1 MNGALIA
8 LTLGTDSTLSA
19 MISLR
24 PLVLFAFAISFVP
37 LASVLRAAN
46 PGNFTLQSATSQA
59 TFSLSE
65 AKGKYVA
72 LHFLLKT
79 ECPHCL
85 RHTRDYFT
93 KAAGLRNVVQVF
105 VKPDT
110 EREIAAWAGKLPSEE
125 LARNPIYRDP
135 EAALAK
141 AFAIPDGYKFHGQIV
156 HYPATILLG
165 PDGKEV
171 FRFVGKNN
179 SDRLSFE
186 KLAAKV
192 AELSMR

>member
-1 MNGALIA
+1 MKLLRHVTLVALA
-8 LTLGTDSTLSA
+8 LSLVSLS
-19 MISLR
+19 R
-24 PLVLFAFAISFVP
+24 PLL
-37 LASVLRAAN
+37 AAN
-46 PGNFTLQSATSQA
+46 PEQFTLKSATSPA
-59 TFSLSE
+59 TFSLAA

-93 KAAGLRNVVQVF
+93 QAPGLMNVVQVF

-110 EREIAAWAGKLPSEE
+110 DQEITAWAAKLPPEE

-141 AFAIPDGYKFHGQIV
+141 AFAIPDGYKFHGQVV

-171 FRFVGKNN
+171 FRYVGKNN
-179 SDRLSFE
+179 GDRLSFE

-192 AELSMR
+192 AEHSAR

>member
-1 MNGALIA
+1 
-8 LTLGTDSTLSA
+8 
-19 MISLR
+19 MISPRSLS
-24 PLVLFAFAISFVP
+24 LLALALAVTVAP
-37 LASVLRAAN
+37 LASPLLAGN
-46 PGNFTLQSATSQA
+46 PDNFTLQAATSQA

-93 KAAGLRNVVQVF
+93 KAAGLMNVVQVF

-110 EREIAAWAGKLPSEE
+110 EQEIAAWAGKLPPED

-135 EAALAK
+135 GAALAK
-141 AFAIPDGYKFHGQIV
+141 AFAIPDGYKFHGQVV

-186 KLAAKV
+186 KLAEKV
-192 AELSMR
+192 AELSKK

>member
-1 MNGALIA
+1 MKL
-8 LTLGTDSTLSA
+8 
-19 MISLR
+19 LR
-24 PLVLFAFAISFVP
+24 PLSLAVLAFTLSP
-37 LASVLRAAN
+37 LAAPLRAGN
-46 PGNFTLQSATSQA
+46 PENFTLQSATSPA
-59 TFSLSE
+59 TFSLSD

-85 RHTRDYFT
+85 RHTREYFT
-93 KAAGLRNVVQVF
+93 KAPGLRNVVQVF

-110 EREIAAWAGKLPSEE
+110 EREIAAWAGKLPPEE
-125 LARNPIYRDP
+125 LARHPIYRDP

-141 AFAIPDGYKFHGQIV
+141 AFAIPDGYKFHGQVV

-165 PDGKEV
+165 PDGREV
-171 FRFVGKNN
+171 FRHVGKNN
-179 SDRLSFE
+179 SDRLPFE

-192 AELSMR
+192 AELSQR

>member
-1 MNGALIA
+1 MKLLRTVTLVALA
-8 LTLGTDSTLSA
+8 FTLASLS
-19 MISLR
+19 R
-24 PLVLFAFAISFVP
+24 PLL
-37 LASVLRAAN
+37 AAN
-46 PGNFTLQSATSQA
+46 PEHFTLQSATSQA

-93 KAAGLRNVVQVF
+93 KAAGLRDVVQVF

-110 EREIAAWAGKLPSEE
+110 EQEIAAWAGKLPPEE

-135 EAALAK
+135 EATLAK

-179 SDRLSFE
+179 SDRLPFE

-192 AELSMR
+192 AELSAR

>member
-1 MNGALIA
+1 
-8 LTLGTDSTLSA
+8 
-19 MISLR
+19 MISPRSLS
-24 PLVLFAFAISFVP
+24 LLALALAVTVAP
-37 LASVLRAAN
+37 LASPLLAGN
-46 PGNFTLQSATSQA
+46 PDNFTLQAATSQA

-93 KAAGLRNVVQVF
+93 KAAGLMNVVQVF

-110 EREIAAWAGKLPSEE
+110 EQEIAAWAGKLPPEE

-135 EAALAK
+135 GAALAK
-141 AFAIPDGYKFHGQIV
+141 AFAIPDGYKFHGQVV

-179 SDRLSFE
+179 SERLSFE

-192 AELSMR
+192 AELSAR